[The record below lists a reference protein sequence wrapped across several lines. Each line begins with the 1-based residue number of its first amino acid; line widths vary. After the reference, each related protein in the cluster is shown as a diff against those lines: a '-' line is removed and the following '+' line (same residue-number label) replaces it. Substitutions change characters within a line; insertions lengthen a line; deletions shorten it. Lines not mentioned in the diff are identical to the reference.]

1 MTTTT
6 PQFNEAGLDV
16 WTEPVAFT
24 VEPERLAAYAAA
36 TNDPIPSHLAGEVA
50 PPVFA
55 IVPVFDSLLEPA
67 LEVVPLAV
75 IGKVLHGE
83 QDFRFHRPIRPGETL
98 TSRARMTGW
107 QGLPNGTR
115 ACVYLECC
123 GADGELVN
131 EQYVTFFIRGFDDG
145 RALGELS
152 PGHRFDEELRGAG
165 PLVDLTQRIDD
176 DQTFRYSPAAGD
188 PMPIHLDEQV
198 AIDSGLPGI
207 IAHGFCVLAFTSHAI
222 LEHLGAGDVS
232 RLKRLAVRFAKPVL
246 PGQEIRTRVFEAS
259 RAGRGT
265 TTYAF
270 ETTVDGVPVLRDG
283 LAVLTTCSSTPQSET
298 RDQHGNP

>member
-1 MTTTT
+1 MTTKSL
-6 PQFNEAGLDV
+6 QFNVDGLDV
-16 WTEPVAFT
+16 WTEPAEFV
-24 VEPERLAAYAAA
+24 VERERLAAYAAA
-36 TNDPIPSHLAGEVA
+36 TNDPIAAHLGGDVA
-50 PPVFA
+50 SPVFA

-67 LEVVPLAV
+67 LEVVPLSV

-107 QGLPNGTR
+107 EGLPNGTR
-115 ACVYLECC
+115 ACVYLECRDAR
-123 GADGELVN
+123 GDLVN

-145 RALGELS
+145 RALGQLS
-152 PGHRFDEELRGAG
+152 PGHKFDEQLRAAG
-165 PLVDLTQRIDD
+165 SVADVTQRIDE
-176 DQTFRYSPAAGD
+176 DQTFRYSPASGD
-188 PMPIHLDEQV
+188 PMPIHLEEQV

-222 LEHLGAGDVS
+222 LEQLGASDVS

-246 PGQEIRTRVFEAS
+246 PGQEIRTQVFIAS
-259 RAGRGT
+259 RADGE

-283 LAVLTTCSSTPQSET
+283 LAVVA
-298 RDQHGNP
+298 D